1 MTGCF
6 FFKEKEAASALRN
19 HTGSHSVGCIKEAE
33 KHEHLNCNLISTF
46 SSYLQEAADLK
57 NLNKEL
63 LNKLK
68 AIIQNIED
76 LKNIK
81 CSGHFTTCEA
91 AFQGSNKNLE
101 KLRSLLV
108 LFKHW
113 INKPLE

>member
-1 MTGCF
+1 MF
-6 FFKEKEAASALRN
+6 
-19 HTGSHSVGCIKEAE
+19 HSVGCIKEAK

-63 LNKLK
+63 RNKLK

-76 LKNIK
+76 LKTIK
-81 CSGHFTTCEA
+81 CSGHLTTCEA
-91 AFQGSNKNLE
+91 AFRGSKEAYRNLE
-101 KLRSLLV
+101 TLRNLLV

-113 INKPLE
+113 IVKLE